1 MLKLSLQ
8 TCVHKKRCALYAQ
21 FARVE
26 TTEIGGTMNIW
37 IMRHGEAGFNAPTD
51 SQRTLTEYGQQMA
64 LQQGQWLA
72 QTLVNQGLRL
82 DKILVSPY
90 VRTQQTLQAL
100 LQGIQPGQ
108 FIKSFANSVE
118 NLVETWEGITPDGD
132 PQSVVGYLDFLREE
146 GAQAVLLISHLPLV
160 YDLVLQLTAHQ
171 ASVPFQPA
179 TVATLKWQGKTAQLV
194 EYRIPQ

>member
-1 MLKLSLQ
+1 
-8 TCVHKKRCALYAQ
+8 
-21 FARVE
+21 
-26 TTEIGGTMNIW
+26 MNIW

-72 QTLVNQGLRL
+72 QSLAIQGLTL

-100 LQGIQPGQ
+100 LQGMQPGQ
-108 FIKSFANSVE
+108 VIKSFANSVD
-118 NLVETWEGITPDGD
+118 NIVETWEGITPDGD
-132 PQSVVGYLDFLREE
+132 PRSVASYLDFLREE
-146 GAQAVLLISHLPLV
+146 GAKAVLLISHLPLV
-160 YDLVLQLTAHQ
+160 YDLVAQLTAHQ

-179 TVATLKWQGKTAQLV
+179 TLAALNWQGRTAQLL